1 MVARAILDEMRYG
14 AASRRERP
22 VSSHLP
28 YTRHV
33 DDQTLRTKEGYLV
46 TVLKLDGFCFE
57 TADMAHINNKLEGR
71 NDILRTLGNSRYAVY
86 GHLIRRE
93 VKPELEGEFSSGFAR
108 ELNRRYMELLSE
120 RRMFVNDTYFTIIR
134 RPLQG
139 RAGSAH
145 SVFGKL
151 FDVRTSDGDR

>member
-33 DDQTLRTKEGYLV
+33 DDQTLRTKDGYLV

-71 NDILRTLGNSRYAVY
+71 NDILRTLGNSRYAFT
-86 GHLIRRE
+86 GI
-93 VKPELEGEFSSGFAR
+93 SSG
-108 ELNRRYMELLSE
+108 
-120 RRMFVNDTYFTIIR
+120 
-134 RPLQG
+134 G
-139 RAGSAH
+139 RSSRSSRGSSQAP
-145 SVFGKL
+145 SL
-151 FDVRTSDGDR
+151 AS